1 VASVLGTIVSLL
13 DAGSAAAAAVLSGS
27 AVTAAA
33 DDSDL
38 VFVDLTS
45 ARIDSM
51 VLVVDF
57 AALSSSADD
66 EPSADSTLD
75 AAGVTGV
82 AGSLVASAASP
93 AMARSMV
100 SRAPTSEAD
109 AAARDIVEA
118 DAA

>member
-82 AGSLVASAASP
+82 AGSLVASTASP